1 MDSNY
6 SRISEQLIILRYEK
20 ERNRKR
26 TDGGRQFAA
35 RWNYNL
41 HETRQDDCAVCELHG
56 EAQQYDA
63 SVYPTTEDASFR
75 CPVENDEIL

>member
-6 SRISEQLIILRYEK
+6 SRISEQLIILSYEK

-56 EAQQYDA
+56 EAQQYA
-63 SVYPTTEDASFR
+63 APVYPTSEDAPF
-75 CPVENDEIL
+75 CGIMEVAEVL